1 MLLVTAAIAA
11 IEGNADYA
19 NRHWATLT
27 TWTDYLVEYGQD
39 PGNQLCTDDFAG
51 HFAHNANLSIKAIL
65 GIAAYG
71 YLANMLGKT
80 EVAEKYTNKAKEMAA
95 QWVEM
100 ADDGDHYRLTFDKA
114 GTWSQKY
121 NLVWDKLMN
130 WQIFPE
136 KVAETEIA
144 YYLTKQN
151 RYGLPLDSRETYT
164 KTDWII
170 WTATMAK
177 DKTTFE
183 SFVDPVYSFMNETVD
198 RIPMSD
204 WVFTDSPKQRGF
216 QARSVVGGYFIK
228 MLEEKLHTK

>member
-1 MLLVTAAIAA
+1 
-11 IEGNADYA
+11 
-19 NRHWATLT
+19 
-27 TWTDYLVEYGQD
+27 
-39 PGNQLCTDDFAG
+39 
-51 HFAHNANLSIKAIL
+51 
-65 GIAAYG
+65 
-71 YLANMLGKT
+71 
-80 EVAEKYTNKAKEMAA
+80 
-95 QWVEM
+95 M
-100 ADDGDHYRLTFDKA
+100 AD
-114 GTWSQKY
+114 
-121 NLVWDKLMN
+121 
-130 WQIFPE
+130 IPE
-136 KVAETEIA
+136 EVAETEIA

-177 DKTTFE
+177 DKVTFE

>member
-1 MLLVTAAIAA
+1 
-11 IEGNADYA
+11 
-19 NRHWATLT
+19 
-27 TWTDYLVEYGQD
+27 
-39 PGNQLCTDDFAG
+39 
-51 HFAHNANLSIKAIL
+51 
-65 GIAAYG
+65 
-71 YLANMLGKT
+71 MLGKT

-114 GTWSQKY
+114 DTWSQKY

-177 DKTTFE
+177 DKVTFE
-183 SFVDPVYSFMNETVD
+183 SFVDPVYSFMDETVD

>member
-1 MLLVTAAIAA
+1 
-11 IEGNADYA
+11 
-19 NRHWATLT
+19 
-27 TWTDYLVEYGQD
+27 
-39 PGNQLCTDDFAG
+39 
-51 HFAHNANLSIKAIL
+51 
-65 GIAAYG
+65 
-71 YLANMLGKT
+71 
-80 EVAEKYTNKAKEMAA
+80 
-95 QWVEM
+95 
-100 ADDGDHYRLTFDKA
+100 
-114 GTWSQKY
+114 
-121 NLVWDKLMN
+121 MN

-228 MLEEKLHTK
+228 MFEEKLHTK